1 MAKTVLITGAS
12 SGIGKEAA
20 KLFVAEGWNVVATM
34 RSPEKEQDLVP
45 SDNLML
51 ARLDLQNVASIQD
64 AVDQTLKKF
73 GRIDLLVNNAGYGQY
88 GLLEEVTLEK
98 IRQQF
103 ETNLFGVIE
112 LMRAVLPAMRRQRS
126 GMIIN
131 VSSGGGIY
139 GVPAMSIYSASKFAL
154 EGFSEAVSYELAS
167 QNIVLKLIEPHGGVT
182 ATNFNARAAEDAG
195 DVRAV
200 ADYDQFKVDMREA
213 YSRTAAASNINARDV
228 ALEIYKA
235 ATDGTRRLRYF
246 IGVDSRGFLHAKQTL
261 PDQEYIEFMRSYFK
275 SAQGA
280 AKGA

>member
-1 MAKTVLITGAS
+1 MAKTMLITGAS

-20 KLFVAEGWNVVATM
+20 KVFAADGWNVVATM

-51 ARLDLQNVASIQD
+51 TRLDLQNAASIQE
-64 AVDQTLKKF
+64 AVGQTLKKF

-88 GLLEEVTLEK
+88 GLLEEVTPEK

-103 ETNLFGVIE
+103 ETNVFGVIE
-112 LMRAVLPAMRRQRS
+112 LMRASLPTMRRQRS

-167 QNIVLKLIEPHGGVT
+167 QNIVVKLIEPHGGVT
-182 ATNFNARAAEDAG
+182 ATNFNARVAEDSG

-200 ADYDQFKVDMREA
+200 ADYDQFKADMREA
-213 YSRTAAASNINARDV
+213 YSRTAAASSISSRDV

-235 ATDGTRRLRYF
+235 TTDGSRRLRYF
-246 IGVDSRGFLHAKQTL
+246 IGVDSRGFLNAKQTL
-261 PDQEYIEFMRSYFK
+261 RDQEYIEFMRSYFR
-275 SAQGA
+275 SGEGA
-280 AKGA
+280 

>member
-1 MAKTVLITGAS
+1 MAKTMLITGAS

-20 KLFVAEGWNVVATM
+20 KVFVAEGWNVVATM

-51 ARLDLQNVASIQD
+51 TRLDLQNAGSIQE
-64 AVDQTLKKF
+64 AVGQTLKKF

-88 GLLEEVTLEK
+88 GLLEEVTPEK
-98 IRQQF
+98 IRQQV
-103 ETNLFGVIE
+103 ETNVFGVIE
-112 LMRAVLPAMRRQRS
+112 LMRASLPTMRRQRS

-182 ATNFNARAAEDAG
+182 ATNFNARVAGDSG

-200 ADYDQFKVDMREA
+200 ADYDQFKADMREA
-213 YSRTAAASNINARDV
+213 YSRTAAASSISSRDV

-235 ATDGTRRLRYF
+235 ATDGSRRLRYF
-246 IGVDSRGFLHAKQTL
+246 IGVDSRGFLNAKQTL
-261 PDQEYIEFMRSYFK
+261 RDQEYIEFMRSYFR
-275 SAQGA
+275 SEVGA
-280 AKGA
+280 

>member
-1 MAKTVLITGAS
+1 MAKTMLITGAS

-20 KLFVAEGWNVVATM
+20 KVFAADGWNVVATM

-45 SDNLML
+45 SANLML
-51 ARLDLQNVASIQD
+51 TRLDLQNGASIQE
-64 AVDQTLKKF
+64 AVGQTLKKF

-88 GLLEEVTLEK
+88 GLLEEVTPEK
-98 IRQQF
+98 IWQQF
-103 ETNLFGVIE
+103 ETNVFGVIE
-112 LMRAVLPAMRRQRS
+112 LMRASLPTMRRQRS

-182 ATNFNARAAEDAG
+182 ATNFNARVAEDSG

-200 ADYDQFKVDMREA
+200 ADYDQFKADMREA
-213 YSRTAAASNINARDV
+213 YSRTAAASSISSRDV

-235 ATDGTRRLRYF
+235 ATDGSRRLRYF
-246 IGVDSRGFLHAKQTL
+246 IGVDSRGFLNAKQTL
-261 PDQEYIEFMRSYFK
+261 RDQEYIEFMRSYFR
-275 SAQGA
+275 SGEGA
-280 AKGA
+280 

>member
-1 MAKTVLITGAS
+1 MAKTMLITGAS

-20 KLFVAEGWNVVATM
+20 RVFAADGWDVVATM

-45 SDNLML
+45 SDNMML
-51 ARLDLQNVASIQD
+51 TRLDLQNAASIQE
-64 AVDQTLKKF
+64 AVGQTLKKF

-88 GLLEEVTLEK
+88 GLLEEVTPEK
-98 IRQQF
+98 IWQQF
-103 ETNLFGVIE
+103 ETNVFGVIE
-112 LMRAVLPAMRRQRS
+112 LMRASLPTMRRQRG

-139 GVPAMSIYSASKFAL
+139 GVPAMSLYSASKFAL

-182 ATNFNARAAEDAG
+182 ATNFNARVAEDSG

-200 ADYDQFKVDMREA
+200 ADYDQFKADMREA
-213 YSRTAAASNINARDV
+213 YSRTAAASSISSRDV

-235 ATDGTRRLRYF
+235 ATDGSRRLRYF
-246 IGVDSRGFLHAKQTL
+246 IGVDSRGFLNAKQTL
-261 PDQEYIEFMRSYFK
+261 RDQEYIEFMRSYFR
-275 SAQGA
+275 SGEGA
-280 AKGA
+280 

>member
-1 MAKTVLITGAS
+1 MAKTMLITGAS

-20 KLFVAEGWNVVATM
+20 KVFTADGWNVVATM

-51 ARLDLQNVASIQD
+51 TRLDLQNAASIQE
-64 AVDQTLKKF
+64 AVGQTLKKF

-88 GLLEEVTLEK
+88 GLLEEVTPEK

-103 ETNLFGVIE
+103 ETNVFGVIE
-112 LMRAVLPAMRRQRS
+112 LMRASLPTMRRQRS

-139 GVPAMSIYSASKFAL
+139 GVPAMSIYSSSKFAL

-167 QNIVLKLIEPHGGVT
+167 QNIVVKLIEPHGGVT
-182 ATNFNARAAEDAG
+182 ATNFNARVAEDSG
-195 DVRAV
+195 DARAV
-200 ADYDQFKVDMREA
+200 ADYDQFKADMREA
-213 YSRTAAASNINARDV
+213 YSRTAAASSISSRDV

-235 ATDGTRRLRYF
+235 ATDGSRRLRYF
-246 IGVDSRGFLHAKQTL
+246 IGVDSRGFLNAKQTL
-261 PDQEYIEFMRSYFK
+261 RDQEYIEFMRSYFR
-275 SAQGA
+275 SGEGA
-280 AKGA
+280 

>member
-1 MAKTVLITGAS
+1 MAKTMLITGAS

-20 KLFVAEGWNVVATM
+20 KVFAADGWNVVATM
-34 RSPEKEQDLVP
+34 RSPEKEQDLVS
-45 SDNLML
+45 SDNIML
-51 ARLDLQNVASIQD
+51 TGLDLQNAASIQE
-64 AVDQTLKKF
+64 AVGQTLKKF

-88 GLLEEVTLEK
+88 GLLEEVPPEK

-103 ETNLFGVIE
+103 ETNVFGVIE
-112 LMRAVLPAMRRQRS
+112 LMRASLPTMRRQRG

-139 GVPAMSIYSASKFAL
+139 GVPAMSLYSASKFAL
-154 EGFSEAVSYELAS
+154 EGFSEAVSYELTS

-182 ATNFNARAAEDAG
+182 ATSFNARVAEDSG

-200 ADYDQFKVDMREA
+200 ADYDQFKADMREA
-213 YSRTAAASNINARDV
+213 YSRTAAASSISSRDV

-246 IGVDSRGFLHAKQTL
+246 IGVDSRGFLNAKQTL
-261 PDQEYIEFMRSYFK
+261 RDQEYIEFMRSYFR
-275 SAQGA
+275 SGEA
-280 AKGA
+280 

>member
-1 MAKTVLITGAS
+1 MAKTMLITGAS

-20 KLFVAEGWNVVATM
+20 KVFAADGWNVVATM

-45 SDNLML
+45 SDNMML
-51 ARLDLQNVASIQD
+51 TRLDLQNAASIQE
-64 AVDQTLKKF
+64 AVGQTLKKF

-88 GLLEEVTLEK
+88 GLLEEVTPEK

-103 ETNLFGVIE
+103 ETNVFGVIE
-112 LMRAVLPAMRRQRS
+112 LMRASLPTMRRQRS

-167 QNIVLKLIEPHGGVT
+167 QNIVVKLIEPHGGVT
-182 ATNFNARAAEDAG
+182 ATNFNARVAEDSG

-200 ADYDQFKVDMREA
+200 ADYDQFKADMRAA
-213 YSRTAAASNINARDV
+213 YSRTAAASSISSRDV

-235 ATDGTRRLRYF
+235 ATDGSRRLRYF
-246 IGVDSRGFLHAKQTL
+246 IGVDSRGFLNAKQTL
-261 PDQEYIEFMRSYFK
+261 RDQEYIEFMRSYFR
-275 SAQGA
+275 SGEGA
-280 AKGA
+280 

>member
-1 MAKTVLITGAS
+1 MTKTMLITGAS

-20 KLFVAEGWNVVATM
+20 KVFAANGWNVVATM

-51 ARLDLQNVASIQD
+51 TRLDLQNAASIQE
-64 AVDQTLKKF
+64 AVGQTLKKF

-88 GLLEEVTLEK
+88 GLLEEVTPEK

-103 ETNLFGVIE
+103 ETNVFGVIE
-112 LMRAVLPAMRRQRS
+112 LMRASLPPMRRQRS

-167 QNIVLKLIEPHGGVT
+167 QNIVVKLIEPHGGVT
-182 ATNFNARAAEDAG
+182 ATNFNARSAEDSG

-200 ADYDQFKVDMREA
+200 ADYDQFKADMREA
-213 YSRTAAASNINARDV
+213 YSRTAAASSINSRDV

-235 ATDGTRRLRYF
+235 ATDRSRRLRYF
-246 IGVDSRGFLHAKQTL
+246 IGVDSRGFLNAKQTR
-261 PDQEYIEFMRSYFK
+261 PDQEYIEFMRNYFR
-275 SAQGA
+275 SGEGA
-280 AKGA
+280 

>member
-1 MAKTVLITGAS
+1 MEKIMLITGAS

-20 KLFVAEGWNVVATM
+20 KVFAADGWNVVATI

-51 ARLDLQNVASIQD
+51 TRLDLQNAASIQE
-64 AVDQTLKKF
+64 AVGQTLKKF

-88 GLLEEVTLEK
+88 GLLEEVTPEK

-103 ETNLFGVIE
+103 ETNVFGVIE
-112 LMRAVLPAMRRQRS
+112 LMRASLPAMRRQRS
-126 GMIIN
+126 GTIIN

-139 GVPAMSIYSASKFAL
+139 GVPAMSFYSASKFAL

-182 ATNFNARAAEDAG
+182 ATNFNARVAEDSG

-200 ADYDQFKVDMREA
+200 ADYDQFKAGMREA
-213 YSRTAAASNINARDV
+213 YSRTAAASSISSRDV

-235 ATDGTRRLRYF
+235 ATDGSTRLRYLV
-246 IGVDSRGFLHAKQTL
+246 GVDSRGFLNAKQTL
-261 PDQEYIEFMRSYFK
+261 PDQEYIKFMRSYF
-275 SAQGA
+275 SSREGA
-280 AKGA
+280 

>member
-1 MAKTVLITGAS
+1 MAKTMLITGAS

-20 KLFVAEGWNVVATM
+20 KVFAADGWNVVATM
-34 RSPEKEQDLVP
+34 RSPDKEQDLVH

-51 ARLDLQNVASIQD
+51 TQLDLQNAASIQE
-64 AVDQTLKKF
+64 AVGQTLKKF

-88 GLLEEVTLEK
+88 GLLEEVTSEK
-98 IRQQF
+98 IRRQF
-103 ETNLFGVIE
+103 ETNVFGVIE
-112 LMRAVLPAMRRQRS
+112 LMRASLPTMRRQRS

-167 QNIVLKLIEPHGGVT
+167 QNIVVKLIEPHGGVT
-182 ATNFNARAAEDAG
+182 ATNFNARVAEDSG

-200 ADYDQFKVDMREA
+200 ADYDQFKADMREA
-213 YSRTAAASNINARDV
+213 YSRTAAASSISSRDV

-235 ATDGTRRLRYF
+235 ATDESRRLRYF
-246 IGVDSRGFLHAKQTL
+246 IGVDSRGFLNAKQTL
-261 PDQEYIEFMRSYFK
+261 RDQQYIEFMRSYFR
-275 SAQGA
+275 SGEGA
-280 AKGA
+280 